1 MPLRRALWA
10 LALLAAILL
19 AAPAALWAQGQYL
32 DVYIAKVKPE
42 KVTDFEAIAKRIA
55 DAERRNSGDP
65 AIALVPMYGDNTT
78 YIFISQRQDYA
89 DIDKGGEVFMGAL
102 HKALGKPGTG
112 KLMQDLNN
120 CLVSSRSEVRMRRPD
135 LSSKLPGDPQAFAKL
150 IGESR
155 VLRTIVVH
163 TRPGHGG
170 DFERLLKEVNA
181 KAEHT
186 ANTQPLLVSQ
196 VAEGGED
203 AYYLT
208 FLRSSLGGFDKNP
221 TLMDILGEEGLAKF
235 EKTIAESV
243 ASVNSAIYRFS
254 AELSNPPKDIAQVAP
269 DFWNPKPMVAS
280 AMAKPKAK
288 TTTAEAGTTPV
299 AVKSKEKPQQ

>member
-1 MPLRRALWA
+1 MLWRRALWA

-42 KVTDFEAIAKRIA
+42 KSADFEAIAKRIA
-55 DAERRNSGDP
+55 DAERRNNGDP
-65 AIALVPMYGDNTT
+65 AIALVPVYGDNTT

-89 DIDKGGEVFMGAL
+89 DIDKGGEVFMSAL
-102 HKALGKPGTG
+102 HKALGKPGTD

-135 LSSKLPGDPQAFAKL
+135 LSSKVPGDAQAFAKL

-155 VLRTIVVH
+155 VLRTIAVH

-170 DFERLLKEVNA
+170 EFEALLKEVNA

-186 ANTQPLLVSQ
+186 ASTQTLLVSQ
-196 VAEGGED
+196 VVEGGED
-203 AYYLT
+203 TYYLT

-221 TLMDILGEEGLAKF
+221 SLMDILGEEGLAKF
-235 EKTIAESV
+235 EKRIAESV
-243 ASVNSAIYRFS
+243 AGVNSAIYRFS
-254 AELSNPPKDIAQVAP
+254 AEMSNPPKDIAEAAS
-269 DFWNPKPMVAS
+269 DFWNPKPMMAS
-280 AMAKPKAK
+280 AKAKPQNATGEAK
-288 TTTAEAGTTPV
+288 TMPA
-299 AVKSKEKPQQ
+299 AVKSKEKPPQ

>member
-1 MPLRRALWA
+1 MPWRRALWA
-10 LALLAAILL
+10 LALLGAILL

-42 KVTDFEAIAKRIA
+42 KSADFEAIAKRIA
-55 DAERRNSGDP
+55 DAERRNNGDP
-65 AIALVPMYGDNTT
+65 AIALVPVYGDNTT
-78 YIFISQRQDYA
+78 YIFISHRQDYA
-89 DIDKGGEVFMGAL
+89 DIDKGGDVFMSAL
-102 HKALGKPGTG
+102 HKALGKPGTD

-135 LSSKLPGDPQAFAKL
+135 LSSKVPGDPQAFAKL

-155 VLRTIVVH
+155 VLRTIAVH

-170 DFERLLKEVNA
+170 EFEALLKEVNA
-181 KAEHT
+181 KAEHI
-186 ANTQPLLVSQ
+186 ASTQTLLVSQ
-196 VAEGGED
+196 VVEGGED
-203 AYYLT
+203 TYYLT

-235 EKTIAESV
+235 EKRIAESV
-243 ASVNSAIYRFS
+243 AGVSSAIYRFS
-254 AELSNPPKDIAQVAP
+254 AEMSNPPKDIAEAAS
-269 DFWNPKPMVAS
+269 DFWNPKPMMAS
-280 AMAKPKAK
+280 AKAKPQTTTGEAK
-288 TTTAEAGTTPV
+288 TMPA

>member
-1 MPLRRALWA
+1 MPWRRALWA
-10 LALLAAILL
+10 LALLGAILL

-42 KVTDFEAIAKRIA
+42 KSADFEAIAKRIA
-55 DAERRNSGDP
+55 DAERRNNGDP
-65 AIALVPMYGDNTT
+65 AIALVPVYGDNTT
-78 YIFISQRQDYA
+78 YIFISHRQDYA
-89 DIDKGGEVFMGAL
+89 DIDKGGDVFMSAL
-102 HKALGKPGTG
+102 HKALGKPGTD

-135 LSSKLPGDPQAFAKL
+135 LSSKVPGDPQAFAKL

-155 VLRTIVVH
+155 VLRTIAVH

-170 DFERLLKEVNA
+170 EFEALLKEVNA

-186 ANTQPLLVSQ
+186 ANTQTLLVSQ
-196 VAEGGED
+196 VVEGGED
-203 AYYLT
+203 TYYLT

-235 EKTIAESV
+235 EKRIAESV
-243 ASVNSAIYRFS
+243 AGVSSAIYRFS
-254 AELSNPPKDIAQVAP
+254 AEMSNPPKDIAEAAS
-269 DFWNPKPMVAS
+269 DFWNPKPMMAS
-280 AMAKPKAK
+280 AKAKPQTTTGEAK
-288 TTTAEAGTTPV
+288 TMPA
-299 AVKSKEKPQQ
+299 AVKSK

>member
-1 MPLRRALWA
+1 MPWRRALWA

-42 KVTDFEAIAKRIA
+42 KSADFEAIAKRIA
-55 DAERRNSGDP
+55 NAERRNNGDP
-65 AIALVPMYGDNTT
+65 AIALVPVYGDNTT

-89 DIDKGGEVFMGAL
+89 DIDKGGEVFMSAL
-102 HKALGKPGTG
+102 HKALGKPGTD

-135 LSSKLPGDPQAFAKL
+135 LSSKMPGDPQAFAKL

-155 VLRTIVVH
+155 VLRTIAVH

-170 DFERLLKEVNA
+170 EFEALLKEVNA

-186 ANTQPLLVSQ
+186 ANTQTLLVSQ
-196 VAEGGED
+196 VVEGGED
-203 AYYLT
+203 TYYLT

-221 TLMDILGEEGLAKF
+221 TLMDILGEEGLVKF
-235 EKTIAESV
+235 EKRIAESV
-243 ASVNSAIYRFS
+243 AGVNSAIYRFS
-254 AELSNPPKDIAQVAP
+254 AEMSNPPKDIAEAAS
-269 DFWNPKPMVAS
+269 DFWNPKPMTAS
-280 AMAKPKAK
+280 AKAKPQTTAGEAK
-288 TTTAEAGTTPV
+288 TMPA

>member
-1 MPLRRALWA
+1 

-42 KVTDFEAIAKRIA
+42 RTAEFEAIARKIA
-55 DAERRNSGDP
+55 DAERRNNGDP
-65 AIALVPMYGDNTT
+65 AVALVPMYGDNST

-89 DIDKGGEVFMGAL
+89 DIDKGGEAFMSAL
-102 HKALGKPGTG
+102 HKALGKPGTEQ
-112 KLMQDLNN
+112 LMQNLNN

-135 LSSKLPGDPQAFAKL
+135 LSSKMPGDPQAFAKL

-170 DFERLLKEVNA
+170 DFEELLKEVSV
-181 KAEHT
+181 KTEHT
-186 ANTQPLLVSQ
+186 ANSQPLLVSE
-196 VAEGGED
+196 VVEGGED
-203 AYYLT
+203 TYYLT
-208 FLRSSLGGFDKNP
+208 FLRSSLGGFDKNS
-221 TLMDILGEEGLAKF
+221 TLMDILGKEGLAKF
-235 EKTIAESV
+235 EKMIAESV
-243 ASVNSAIYRFS
+243 ASADSAIYRFS
-254 AELSNPPKDIAQVAP
+254 AELSNPPKDIAEAAS
-269 DFWNPKPMVAS
+269 DFWNPKPMMAS
-280 AMAKPKAK
+280 AKANPTSKTSTAEAK
-288 TTTAEAGTTPV
+288 TTPA

>member
-1 MPLRRALWA
+1 MPWRRALWA

-42 KVTDFEAIAKRIA
+42 KATDFEAIARKIA
-55 DAERRNSGDP
+55 DAERRNNGDP
-65 AIALVPMYGDNTT
+65 AVALVPMYGDNTT
-78 YIFISQRQDYA
+78 YVFISQRQDYA
-89 DIDKGGEVFMGAL
+89 DMDKGGETFMNAL
-102 HKALGKPGTG
+102 HKALGKPGTD

-135 LSSKLPGDPQAFAKL
+135 LSSKVPGDPQAFAKL

-155 VLRTIVVH
+155 VLRTIAVH

-170 DFERLLKEVNA
+170 EFEALLKEVNA

-186 ANTQPLLVSQ
+186 ANTQTLLVSQ
-196 VAEGGED
+196 VVEGGED

-208 FLRSSLGGFDKNP
+208 FLRSSLSGFDKNP
-221 TLMDILGEEGLAKF
+221 TLMDILGEEGLTKF
-235 EKTIAESV
+235 EKKIAESV
-243 ASVNSAIYRFS
+243 ARVDSAIYRFS
-254 AELSNPPKDIAQVAP
+254 AELSNPPKDIAEVAP
-269 DFWNPKPMVAS
+269 DFWNPKPIMAS
-280 AMAKPKAK
+280 AKAKPQ
-288 TTTAEAGTTPV
+288 TTTAEAKTMPA

>member
-1 MPLRRALWA
+1 MPWRRALWA

-42 KVTDFEAIAKRIA
+42 KATDFEAIARKIA
-55 DAERRNSGDP
+55 DVERRNNGDP

-78 YIFISQRQDYA
+78 YVFISQRQDYA
-89 DIDKGGEVFMGAL
+89 DIDKGFEVFMGAL
-102 HKALGKPGTG
+102 HKALGKPGTD

-135 LSSKLPGDPQAFAKL
+135 LSSKVPGDPQAFAKL

-155 VLRTIVVH
+155 VLRTIIVH
-163 TRPGHGG
+163 TRPGRGG
-170 DFERLLKEVNA
+170 DFEAVLKEVNA

-208 FLRSSLGGFDKNP
+208 FLRSSLSGFDKNP

-235 EKTIAESV
+235 EKKIAESV
-243 ASVNSAIYRFS
+243 ASVDSAIYRFS
-254 AELSNPPKDIAQVAP
+254 AELSNPPKDIAEVAS
-269 DFWNPKPMVAS
+269 DFWNPKSMMAS
-280 AMAKPKAK
+280 AKAKPK
-288 TTTAEAGTTPV
+288 TTTAEAKTMPAAAKT
-299 AVKSKEKPQQ
+299 KEKPPQ

>member
-1 MPLRRALWA
+1 MPWRRALWA
-10 LALLAAILL
+10 LALLGAILL

-42 KVTDFEAIAKRIA
+42 KSADFEAIAKRIA
-55 DAERRNSGDP
+55 DAERRNNGDP
-65 AIALVPMYGDNTT
+65 AIALVPVYGDNTT
-78 YIFISQRQDYA
+78 YIFISHRQDYA
-89 DIDKGGEVFMGAL
+89 DIDKGGDVFMSAL
-102 HKALGKPGTG
+102 HKALGKPGTD

-135 LSSKLPGDPQAFAKL
+135 LSSKVPADPQAFAKL

-155 VLRTIVVH
+155 VLRTIAVH

-170 DFERLLKEVNA
+170 EFEALLKEVNA

-186 ANTQPLLVSQ
+186 ANTQTLLVSQ
-196 VAEGGED
+196 VVEGGED
-203 AYYLT
+203 TYYLT

-235 EKTIAESV
+235 EKRIAESV
-243 ASVNSAIYRFS
+243 AGVSSAIYRFS
-254 AELSNPPKDIAQVAP
+254 AEMSNPPKDIAEAAS
-269 DFWNPKPMVAS
+269 DFWNPKPMMAS
-280 AMAKPKAK
+280 AKAKPQTTTGEAK
-288 TTTAEAGTTPV
+288 TMPA

>member
-1 MPLRRALWA
+1 MPWRRALWA

-42 KVTDFEAIAKRIA
+42 KATDFEAIARKIA
-55 DAERRNSGDP
+55 DAERRNNGDP
-65 AIALVPMYGDNTT
+65 AVALVPMYGDNTT
-78 YIFISQRQDYA
+78 YVFISQRQDYA
-89 DIDKGGEVFMGAL
+89 DMDKGGETFMNAL
-102 HKALGKPGTG
+102 HKALGKPGTD

-135 LSSKLPGDPQAFAKL
+135 LSSKVPGDPQAFAKL

-155 VLRTIVVH
+155 VLRTIAVH

-170 DFERLLKEVNA
+170 EFEALLKEVNA

-186 ANTQPLLVSQ
+186 ANTQTLLVSQ
-196 VAEGGED
+196 VVEGGED

-208 FLRSSLGGFDKNP
+208 FLRSSLSGFDKNP
-221 TLMDILGEEGLAKF
+221 TLMDILGEEGLTKF
-235 EKTIAESV
+235 EKKIAESV
-243 ASVNSAIYRFS
+243 TRVDSAIYRFS
-254 AELSNPPKDIAQVAP
+254 AELSNPPKDIAEVAP
-269 DFWNPKPMVAS
+269 DFWNPKPIMAS
-280 AMAKPKAK
+280 AKAKPQ
-288 TTTAEAGTTPV
+288 TTTAEAKTMPA

>member
-1 MPLRRALWA
+1 MPWRRALWA

-42 KVTDFEAIAKRIA
+42 KSADFEAIAKRIA
-55 DAERRNSGDP
+55 DAERRNNGDP
-65 AIALVPMYGDNTT
+65 AIALVPVYGDNTT
-78 YIFISQRQDYA
+78 YIFISHRQDYA
-89 DIDKGGEVFMGAL
+89 DIDKGGDVFMSAL
-102 HKALGKPGTG
+102 HKALGKPGTD

-135 LSSKLPGDPQAFAKL
+135 LSSKVPGDPQAFAKL

-155 VLRTIVVH
+155 VLRTIAVH

-170 DFERLLKEVNA
+170 EFEALLKEVNA

-186 ANTQPLLVSQ
+186 ANTQTLLVSQ
-196 VAEGGED
+196 VVEGGED
-203 AYYLT
+203 TYYLT

-235 EKTIAESV
+235 EKRIAESV
-243 ASVNSAIYRFS
+243 AGVSSAIYRFS
-254 AELSNPPKDIAQVAP
+254 AEMSNPPKDIAEAAS
-269 DFWNPKPMVAS
+269 DFWNPKPMMTS
-280 AMAKPKAK
+280 AKAKPQTTTGEAK
-288 TTTAEAGTTPV
+288 TMPA

>member
-1 MPLRRALWA
+1 MPWRRALWA

-42 KVTDFEAIAKRIA
+42 KATDFEAIARKIA
-55 DAERRNSGDP
+55 DAERRNNGDP
-65 AIALVPMYGDNTT
+65 AVALVPMYGDNTT
-78 YIFISQRQDYA
+78 YVFISQRQDYA
-89 DIDKGGEVFMGAL
+89 DMDKGGETFMNAL
-102 HKALGKPGTG
+102 HKALGKSGTD

-135 LSSKLPGDPQAFAKL
+135 LSSKVPGDPQAFAKL

-155 VLRTIVVH
+155 VLRTIAVH

-170 DFERLLKEVNA
+170 EFEALLKEVNA

-186 ANTQPLLVSQ
+186 ANTQTLLVSQ
-196 VAEGGED
+196 VVEGGED
-203 AYYLT
+203 TYYLT

-235 EKTIAESV
+235 EKRIAESV
-243 ASVNSAIYRFS
+243 AGVSSAIYRFS
-254 AELSNPPKDIAQVAP
+254 AEMSNPPKDIAEAAS
-269 DFWNPKPMVAS
+269 DFWNPKPMMAS
-280 AMAKPKAK
+280 AKAKPQTTTGEAK
-288 TTTAEAGTTPV
+288 TMPA